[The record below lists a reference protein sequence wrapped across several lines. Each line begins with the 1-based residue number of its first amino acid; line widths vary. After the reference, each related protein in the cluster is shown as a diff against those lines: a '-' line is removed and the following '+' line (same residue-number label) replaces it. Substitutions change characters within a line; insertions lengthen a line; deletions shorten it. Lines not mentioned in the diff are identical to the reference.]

1 MVSNVRDRTHRSYRS
16 DESSC
21 GEPLVRHDTE
31 NVSPASDTDC
41 GKGHGRSSHIGVHMR
56 LRGRLKRK
64 PKIVEEP
71 AETQPEL
78 SELQW
83 FARAGELAETRLS
96 TMARRLPA
104 LISQAL
110 RLAWKANPRDTLV
123 TI

>member
-1 MVSNVRDRTHRSYRS
+1 
-16 DESSC
+16 
-21 GEPLVRHDTE
+21 
-31 NVSPASDTDC
+31 
-41 GKGHGRSSHIGVHMR
+41 MR
-56 LRGRLKRK
+56 LRVRLKRK
-64 PKIVEEP
+64 PKIVKEP

-110 RLAWKANPRDTLV
+110 RLAWAANPRDTLATLLLNV
-123 TI
+123 GAGVFTAFGLLATTGVLNALLADGPTPDRVRESMPALALVA